1 MKEKDE
7 LVNIECAGISKQ
19 EMEATFARTIDEKSN
34 EILILKNEL
43 QLIGNIAKEKDI
55 KIQELN
61 DQIEKKVQKV
71 KTYEELKVKSEELME
86 IMIKQSSEIET
97 LKTKALANDVGVNI
111 TGMLQ
116 KEVLDLKLTI
126 QDQDQDIKSLNSEY
140 SGLMKDNQQMIKNLQ
155 QKVINEQQIN
165 EQSEEEIIQLRIE
178 LDNISKELETI
189 TGRQDFSEAEEILK
203 LKSEILKEQDITA
216 HVQVAQEKEIMDK
229 EKEISGLNQILKEE
243 RRKLEMLQG
252 LKFQASLILSLITL
266 NIQYFTCLR
275 LDLLVIQ

>member
-1 MKEKDE
+1 M
-7 LVNIECAGISKQ
+7 
-19 EMEATFARTIDEKSN
+19 
-34 EILILKNEL
+34 
-43 QLIGNIAKEKDI
+43 
-55 KIQELN
+55 N
-61 DQIEKKVQKV
+61 DQIENMVQKV
-71 KTYEELKVKSEELME
+71 KTYKELKMKSEELME

-126 QDQDQDIKSLNSEY
+126 QEQDQDIKSPNSEY
-140 SGLMKDNQQMIKNLQ
+140 SGLMEDNQQMIKNLQ

-216 HVQVAQEKEIMDK
+216 HVQVAQEKEIIDK
-229 EKEISGLNQILKEE
+229 EKEISGLNQILKVE
-243 RRKLEMLQG
+243 RRELEMLQG
-252 LKFQASLILSLITL
+252 LKFQASLILSLIKFL
-266 NIQYFTCLR
+266 I
-275 LDLLVIQ
+275 

>member
-1 MKEKDE
+1 M
-7 LVNIECAGISKQ
+7 
-19 EMEATFARTIDEKSN
+19 
-34 EILILKNEL
+34 
-43 QLIGNIAKEKDI
+43 
-55 KIQELN
+55 
-61 DQIEKKVQKV
+61 VQKV
-71 KTYEELKVKSEELME
+71 KTCEELKMKSEELME

-97 LKTKALANDVGVNI
+97 LKTKSLPNDVGVNI

-116 KEVLDLKLTI
+116 KEVKDLKLTI
-126 QDQDQDIKSLNSEY
+126 QEQDQDIKSLNSEY
-140 SGLMKDNQQMIKNLQ
+140 SGLMEDNQQMIKNLQ

-178 LDNISKELETI
+178 LDNIKKELETI
-189 TGRQDFSEAEEILK
+189 NGKQDLSHTEEILY

-252 LKFQASLILSLITL
+252 LRFQASLICSLIKF
-266 NIQYFTCLR
+266 NI
-275 LDLLVIQ
+275 